1 VARKGGSVKI
11 VRTPVSAPDAD
22 SKREASRHPPSSVS
36 APSVSAQ
43 SVSPQSAAAQSGV
56 VTNSA
61 QAKGANLAFTELL
74 DSVPGAWFFTRRDG
88 SFAYVSLGACEALG
102 YARKELLA
110 ASVFDI
116 DPTFDADSW
125 ARLWE
130 STVPSQSK
138 VIRTRH
144 RRRDGTEYP
153 IEIRSLKIDLDG
165 EHLSASYSV
174 DLTAAEQARAA
185 LQETESR
192 LERLIANLPDLVFR
206 LRLEPRL
213 TLEFV
218 SPSCQ
223 PLLGYT
229 AAELEDDEHA
239 IARIVHA
246 EDLDKFL
253 SLHRTPAGTGS
264 KLRFLHRVG
273 RVVWMELRAT
283 LVKVA
288 GQPPILEGIARDVTH
303 SHEAELKNRR
313 LSAAIEQAAEAVVVT
328 DTQGNVE
335 YVNPAYRHTSGLAEG
350 QALGRPWRELEVR
363 HDRAFLR
370 RLERLFDRGEVW
382 QGRIQSVRSN
392 GSAYDEDGT
401 LAPIRDESGQRVIGC
416 VAVKRDITEQL
427 QLEEQLERAHR
438 LETVGQLA
446 GGIAHDF
453 NNLLHI
459 IHGHTQMMQLLD
471 LQGFGRAKDLT
482 EMLHEVDKAAARA
495 AVLVRQLLAFSR
507 SNDGEPVDLRL
518 DELLSSLHS
527 LLQRL
532 LGQHIQLVVRNDVAA
547 VSVRGNRVQLEQ
559 VVTNLCLNARDALP
573 PGGFLHVTLDDPP
586 REKLPAVLKSRVD
599 EAYVRLSVRDD
610 GVGMTRE
617 VQRRLG
623 EPFFTTKR
631 PGEGVGLGLATVYAI
646 VQAHRG
652 FIDVSSVRGKGSTFH
667 VYLPRSDRSERREAN
682 PPRRQTLEGRGRL
695 VLVAE
700 EEPAIL
706 QLSACYLKQAGFDVL
721 VATSGPEAE
730 RLLRERGPELSL
742 CVMDSLMPGWGSG
755 VGEAVRRVLHE
766 LRLALPVVFLSGQGS
781 RRLDGA
787 LEAGGVLLHKPFGA
801 QELLEAAARALNEG
815 ATDGEPEVG
824 QGT

>member
-1 VARKGGSVKI
+1 MI
-11 VRTPVSAPDAD
+11 V
-22 SKREASRHPPSSVS
+22 E
-36 APSVSAQ
+36 
-43 SVSPQSAAAQSGV
+43 SGI
-56 VTNSA
+56 VTNA
-61 QAKGANLAFTELL
+61 QKAKGANLAFTELL

-102 YARKELLA
+102 YSRQELLA
-110 ASVFDI
+110 ASVFEI
-116 DPTFDADSW
+116 DPTFDAESW
-125 ARLWE
+125 STLWE
-130 STVPSQSK
+130 STVPNQSK
-138 VIRTRH
+138 VIRTTH
-144 RRRDGTEYP
+144 RRRDGSVYP

-174 DLTAAEQARAA
+174 DLTAAEQTQAA
-185 LQETESR
+185 LRETESR
-192 LERLIANLPDLVFR
+192 LERLIDNLPDLVFR

-223 PLLGYT
+223 PLLGYS
-229 AAELEDDEHA
+229 ASELLDDEQV

-264 KLRFLHRVG
+264 KLRFLHRAG

-283 LVKVA
+283 LVEGE
-288 GQPPILEGIARDVTH
+288 GQPPFLEGIARDVTH
-303 SHEAELKNRR
+303 SHEAELANRR

-328 DTQGNVE
+328 DAQGNVE
-335 YVNPAYRHTSGLAEG
+335 YVNPAYRSTSGLGEG

-363 HDRAFLR
+363 QDRAFLR
-370 RLERLFDRGEVW
+370 RLERLFERGEVW
-382 QGRIQSVRSN
+382 QGRIQSVRAN

-401 LAPIRDESGQRVIGC
+401 LAPIRDEGGQRVVGC
-416 VAVKRDITEQL
+416 VAVKRDITEQV
-427 QLEEQLERAHR
+427 QLEEHLQRAHR

-459 IHGHTQMMQLLD
+459 IHGHTQMMQLMD
-471 LQGFGRAKDLT
+471 LQGFNRAKDLT

-507 SNDGEPVDLRL
+507 TDDGAPSDLRL
-518 DELLSSLHS
+518 DEVLASLHT

-532 LGQHIQLVVRNDVAA
+532 LGQHIQLVLRNDAGA
-547 VSVRGNRVQLEQ
+547 VLVRGNRAQLEQ

-573 PGGFLHVTLDDPP
+573 PGGFLHVSLDEPARD
-586 REKLPAVLKSRVD
+586 KLPVVLRGRVD
-599 EAYVRLSVRDD
+599 DRYVRMSVRDD

-646 VQAHRG
+646 VRAHRG
-652 FIDVSSVRGKGSTFH
+652 FIDVSSARGKGSTFH
-667 VYLPRSDRSERREAN
+667 IYLPRSDGSERRDSTA
-682 PPRRQTLEGRGRL
+682 PRRPALEGRGRL

-700 EEPAIL
+700 AEPAIL
-706 QLSACYLKQAGFDVL
+706 QLTACYLKQAGFDVL
-721 VATSGPEAE
+721 IATSGPEAE
-730 RLLRERGPELSL
+730 RILRERGPELAL
-742 CVMDSLMPGWGSG
+742 CVLDTVLPDWSSVPGDVG
-755 VGEAVRRVLHE
+755 VQRVLRE
-766 LRLALPVVFLSGQGS
+766 LGLRTPLLFVSGQES
-781 RRLDGA
+781 RRLERTLQEEGGA
-787 LEAGGVLLHKPFGA
+787 LLHKPFGA
-801 QELLEAAARALNEG
+801 EELLEAAARALKELDSD
-815 ATDGEPEVG
+815 AEPDAG
-824 QGT
+824 RSA